1 MAEKL
6 RTYNDL
12 LKLIQDSEREYDL
25 ALIDKAYQLAYQ
37 MHGDQKRLS
46 GAPYISHP
54 IAVACILRFVQDCL
68 ADLYDPESHPALAAH
83 SARAEALPVF
93 QEISQPFIPPA

>member
-46 GAPYISHP
+46 GAPYTP
-54 IAVACILRFVQDCL
+54 
-68 ADLYDPESHPALAAH
+68 
-83 SARAEALPVF
+83 
-93 QEISQPFIPPA
+93 

>member
-25 ALIDKAYQLAYQ
+25 ALIDKAYQ
-37 MHGDQKRLS
+37 M
-46 GAPYISHP
+46 
-54 IAVACILRFVQDCL
+54 VA
-68 ADLYDPESHPALAAH
+68 AA
-83 SARAEALPVF
+83 
-93 QEISQPFIPPA
+93 

>member
-54 IAVACILRFVQDCL
+54 IAV
-68 ADLYDPESHPALAAH
+68 P
-83 SARAEALPVF
+83 
-93 QEISQPFIPPA
+93 IPPGKNSRRKTCGKC